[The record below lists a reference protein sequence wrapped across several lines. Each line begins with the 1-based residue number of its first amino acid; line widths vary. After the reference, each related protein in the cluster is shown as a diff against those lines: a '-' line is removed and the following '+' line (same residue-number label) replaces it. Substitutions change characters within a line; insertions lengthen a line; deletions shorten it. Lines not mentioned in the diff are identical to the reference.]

1 MGLFRRSR
9 AARGPGSGREFGRSG
24 FSDYDRT
31 HLQAFLSSR
40 RGVEAYIEPATN
52 VTPCTVVL
60 VAHDGEWTR
69 RACEDPDSARE
80 FAAKAGIPVYEVA
93 ATGYPPRMRA
103 WTAARKRAGEQS
115 PVRTEGAGPADDE
128 MPPDPFV

>member
-1 MGLFRRSR
+1 VPTGH
-9 AARGPGSGREFGRSG
+9 EFGRGG
-24 FSDYDRT
+24 FTPDDRE
-31 HLQAFLSSR
+31 HLRTFLATR

-60 VAHDGEWTR
+60 VAYDGEWTR
-69 RACEDPDSARE
+69 RACEEPDAARDL
-80 FAAKAGIPVYEVA
+80 AAKGGIPAYEVA

-103 WTAARKRAGEQS
+103 WTAARKRAGLES
-115 PVRTEGAGPADDE
+115 PVRSASERPRVED